1 MTMTMT
7 AYGGCCCI
15 HSLPWLVTTNKCS
28 PILVDVVLII
38 LMLLLLL
45 LHDDTMVLRSINL
58 YSIGAIVS
66 VQSYC
71 VCCMKEEGSLPR
83 EDRERAILLRE

>member
-1 MTMTMT
+1 MK
-7 AYGGCCCI
+7 ACCYCCWY
-15 HSLPWLVTTNKCS
+15 SLPWFCTNKCS
-28 PILVDVVLII
+28 PIVDVVLM
-38 LMLLLLL
+38 MLLLLL